1 MVTASTKVMATKLRR
16 NVFVSP
22 ASVHADQHAGG
33 LDDCVSRLALF
44 QFERF
49 DGVACHGRGD
59 FHAGCHFQRNDRTNR
74 TLFNGFDDAFEN
86 IPGGD
91 LHDFVMNCLV
101 NFLGIVDQPLGE
113 NPGWFDNLKPIALG
127 P

>member
-1 MVTASTKVMATKLRR
+1 VTASTKVTATKLRR

-59 FHAGCHFQRNDRTNR
+59 FHAGGHFQRDDRTNG
-74 TLFNGFDDAFEN
+74 TFFDSGDGAFEN
-86 IPGGD
+86 VARGY
-91 LHDFVMNCLV
+91 LHDFVSM
-101 NFLGIVDQPLGE
+101 
-113 NPGWFDNLKPIALG
+113 
-127 P
+127 